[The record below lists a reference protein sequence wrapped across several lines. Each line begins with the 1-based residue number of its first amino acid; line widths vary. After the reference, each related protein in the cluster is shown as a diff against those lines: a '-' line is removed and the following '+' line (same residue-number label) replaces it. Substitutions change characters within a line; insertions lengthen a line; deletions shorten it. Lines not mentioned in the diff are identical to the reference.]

1 MDASRALK
9 SMACV
14 DNTARGFGSDNH
26 SGIHPQILEAL
37 ASVNSGHTPSY
48 GTDPLAHAT
57 RATFKELLGP
67 SAEAF
72 FVFNG
77 TAANVLCLES
87 LVRPHQS
94 VLCANTSHLW
104 LDECGAPERHIG
116 CKLVP
121 VQSHL
126 GKLRVADLEPYLI
139 RGGDQHFSQPGAI
152 SITQPT
158 ELGTCYTLDELEHL
172 ISFARQHGLKI
183 HIDGAR
189 LGNAAAHLNT
199 SLSALSGLLDIDAL
213 SFGGTKN
220 GLFGAEAVVLFDSDT
235 AAGFRYRR
243 KQAMQLPSKTRFV
256 AAQFEAYLRN
266 DLWKDIAS
274 HANRHALSL
283 RSKIEKNPAIT
294 LPYPTESNAVFAVIP
309 KGWVKP
315 LKRAHF
321 FYVWESEPCLIR
333 LMTTFD
339 TSEAEIESF
348 VATMAAQP
356 PCA

>member
-1 MDASRALK
+1 MDARGALK
-9 SMACV
+9 TMACV
-14 DNTARGFGSDNH
+14 DTTARGFGSDNH
-26 SGIHPQILEAL
+26 SGIHPHILEAL
-37 ASVNSGHTPSY
+37 VSVNSGHSPSY
-48 GTDPLAHAT
+48 GTDPLAHAA
-57 RATFKELLGP
+57 RARFKEVLGP
-67 SAEAF
+67 NAEAF

-87 LVRPHQS
+87 LIRPHQS

-104 LDECGAPERHIG
+104 LDEGGAPERHIG

-121 VQSHL
+121 VQGHL
-126 GKLRVADLEPYLI
+126 GKLRPTDLEPHLI

-172 ISFARQHGLKI
+172 ISFAREHSLKV
-183 HIDGAR
+183 HVDGAR

-199 SLSALSGLLDIDAL
+199 SLSALSGQLGIDAL

-220 GLFGAEAVVLFDSDT
+220 GLFGAEAVVLFGPDT
-235 AAGFRYRR
+235 ADGFRYRR
-243 KQAMQLPSKTRFV
+243 KQAMQLPSKTRVV
-256 AAQFEAYLRN
+256 AAQFDAYLRN
-266 DLWKDIAS
+266 DLWKAIAS
-274 HANRHALSL
+274 HANEQALRL

-315 LKRAHF
+315 LKRTHF
-321 FYVWESEPCLIR
+321 FYVWDTDPCLIR
-333 LMTTFD
+333 LMTSFD
-339 TSEAEIESF
+339 TSEAEIDSF
-348 VATMAAQP
+348 AANMVAQP
-356 PCA
+356 FST